1 MTTIDKAFVKRSF
14 NSSAFTY
21 DEHAGLQKRMV
32 EELLSLAKPES
43 CCVARVLDIGT
54 GTGNLTA
61 RLPER
66 FPSAHVHGCDIAEK
80 MIFCAKAKLSPM
92 GQGHFFTAADAE
104 FLPYK
109 GKLFDLVVS
118 SFTFQWLEPWN
129 KALAE
134 AQRVLRPGGMFVF
147 SVFGSK
153 TFTELRQSY
162 TKACMDT
169 GYTGGQA
176 LELSLTE
183 EKIKNLLLSCGF
195 KKPLSR
201 TCEVVEDYP
210 CVNELI
216 RSIKGM
222 GARNASDRRNKTP
235 GVRKV
240 WKKMVE
246 LYEKDFSV
254 RDKIPAT
261 FEIIMG
267 RGVKA

>member
-1 MTTIDKAFVKRSF
+1 M
-14 NSSAFTY
+14 
-21 DEHAGLQKRMV
+21 H
-32 EELLSLAKPES
+32 
-43 CCVARVLDIGT
+43 
-54 GTGNLTA
+54 
-61 RLPER
+61 
-66 FPSAHVHGCDIAEK
+66 
-80 MIFCAKAKLSPM
+80 
-92 GQGHFFTAADAE
+92 
-104 FLPYK
+104 
-109 GKLFDLVVS
+109 
-118 SFTFQWLEPWN
+118 
-129 KALAE
+129 
-134 AQRVLRPGGMFVF
+134 
-147 SVFGSK
+147 
-153 TFTELRQSY
+153 
-162 TKACMDT
+162 T

-183 EKIKNLLLSCGF
+183 RKIKNLMISCGF
-195 KKPLSR
+195 REPLTR

-246 LYEKDFSV
+246 LYEKDFGV
-254 RDKIPAT
+254 QDKIPAT

>member
-14 NSSAFTY
+14 NFSASTY
-21 DEHAGLQKRMV
+21 DKHAGLQNRMV
-32 EELLSLAKPES
+32 TELLGLAYAES
-43 CCVARVLDIGT
+43 GWVAKVLDIGM

-61 RLPER
+61 RLLEK

-80 MIFCAKAKLSPM
+80 MIFCAKGKLSPRVL
-92 GQGHFFTAADAE
+92 FTVADAE

-109 GKLFDLVVS
+109 IKSFDLVVS

-129 KALAE
+129 RALE
-134 AQRVLRPGGMFVF
+134 QVQRVLKPGGIFVF

-153 TFTELRQSY
+153 TFTELKQSY
-162 TKACMDT
+162 TKACMHT

-183 EKIKNLLLSCGF
+183 RKIKNLMISCGF
-195 KKPLSR
+195 REPLTR

-246 LYEKDFSV
+246 LYEKDFGV
-254 RDKIPAT
+254 QDKIPAT